1 MERLSAVS
9 APGRKPPVSG
19 EGLRERDR
27 PTWDR
32 VESRMRKFDFIG
44 FIFLLEGSLE
54 NDVEPWVWII
64 LPSSTFPLLRFRR
77 RIYPWVYA

>member
-1 MERLSAVS
+1 M
-9 APGRKPPVSG
+9 PPVSG

-54 NDVEPWVWII
+54 NDVEHGRQH
-64 LPSSTFPLLRFRR
+64 LREL
-77 RIYPWVYA
+77 